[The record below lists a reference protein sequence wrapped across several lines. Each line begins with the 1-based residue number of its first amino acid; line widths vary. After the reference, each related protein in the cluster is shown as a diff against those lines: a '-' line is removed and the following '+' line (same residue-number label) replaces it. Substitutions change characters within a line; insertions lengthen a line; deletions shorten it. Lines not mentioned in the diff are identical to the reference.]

1 MIDKRKK
8 PTRGL
13 IGGGNAKKG
22 RTATEGAAARRASAR
37 ATTDL
42 SPAGRDTQR

>member
-22 RTATEGAAARRASAR
+22 RTATEGGAAGAR